1 MKRKVFFTRR
11 IPETGIKMLQ
21 GKYEVDVFPGPGNVD
36 RDTLVRKIQDCDA
49 VVTLLS
55 DKIDEELL
63 RKAANLKIIANYA
76 VGYNNI
82 DIHAARQH
90 KVMVTNT
97 PGVLTNATGEI
108 AFALMIALTRR
119 IVEADRFTRNGEFVG
134 WDPLL
139 FLGDELKG
147 KTVGVLGM
155 GRIGQDMACK
165 CRAFGM
171 RVIYHS
177 RKPVSGEI
185 EQKLDAV
192 YCSFDQLLEQSDVIS
207 VHTPLTDKTHHLIG
221 RESFRKM
228 KNGVYLV
235 NTSRGE
241 VIDEAALVEHLKSGK
256 VRGAGFDVY
265 EYEPEITKELFLMPN
280 VVLLPHIGSATIET
294 RNKMSEMVARNV
306 IAGLEGEKPEN
317 LIPEMADLF

>member
-1 MKRKVFFTRR
+1 MKKKVFFTRR

-21 GKYEVDVFPGPGNVD
+21 GKYEVEVFPGPGNAN
-36 RDTLVRKIQDCDA
+36 RDTLVGKIQSCDA

-55 DKIDEELL
+55 DKIDDELL
-63 RKAANLKIIANYA
+63 QKAANLKIIANYA

-90 KVMVTNT
+90 KIMVTNT

-108 AFALMIALTRR
+108 AFALMITLTRR

-139 FLGDELKG
+139 FLGDELQE
-147 KTVGVLGM
+147 KTIGILGM

-165 CRAFGM
+165 CKAFGM

-177 RKPVSGEI
+177 RKPVLGEI

-207 VHTPLTDKTHHLIG
+207 VHTPLTDKTRHLLG
-221 RESFRKM
+221 RESFHRM

-265 EYEPEITKELFLMPN
+265 EFEPEITKELFSLPN

-294 RNKMSEMVARNV
+294 RNKMSGMVARNV
-306 IAGLEGEKPEN
+306 MAGLEGERPEN
-317 LIPEMADLF
+317 LVPEMSDLF

>member
-1 MKRKVFFTRR
+1 MKKKVYFTRR

-21 GKYEVDVFPGPGNVD
+21 GKYEVEVFPGSGNAD

-63 RKAANLKIIANYA
+63 RKASNLKIIANYA

-90 KVMVTNT
+90 KIMVTNT

-108 AFALMIALTRR
+108 AFALMITLTRR
-119 IVEADRFTRNGEFVG
+119 IVEADRFTRNGEFIG

-147 KTVGVLGM
+147 KTVGILGM
-155 GRIGQDMACK
+155 GRIGQDMAYK

-185 EQKLDAV
+185 EQKLNAA
-192 YCSFDQLLEQSDVIS
+192 YCSLDQLLEQSDVIS
-207 VHTPLTDKTHHLIG
+207 VHTPLTDKTRHLLG
-221 RESFRKM
+221 RESLHRM
-228 KNGVYLV
+228 KNGVYLI

-256 VRGAGFDVY
+256 VKGAGFDVY
-265 EYEPEITKELFLMPN
+265 EFEPEITKELFLLPN

-294 RNKMSEMVARNV
+294 RNKMSEMVAGNV
-306 IAGLEGEKPEN
+306 IAGLEGERPEN
-317 LIPEMADLF
+317 LIPEMSDLF